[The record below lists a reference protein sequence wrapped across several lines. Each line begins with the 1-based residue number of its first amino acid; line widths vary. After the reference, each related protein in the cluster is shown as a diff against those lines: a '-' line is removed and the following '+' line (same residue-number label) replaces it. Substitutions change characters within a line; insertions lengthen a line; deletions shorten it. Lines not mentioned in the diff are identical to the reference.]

1 MVSRRPRGDDR
12 PRTPPERKEPTA
24 WEKLMA
30 NHGEIVVPIG
40 LLLAIIGLFLSGTC
54 GSR

>member
-1 MVSRRPRGDDR
+1 MVTRNRKGDDQ
-12 PRTPPERKEPTA
+12 PRTAPERKAPTF
-24 WEKLMA
+24 WENLMQ